1 MLCLNRGIVRQKH
14 ALQLIRL
21 IYSLVQK
28 CDSQLGLLPHLYS
41 VFYHKYYHKVTQYIL
56 VNEYSNNDV
65 PIQSLL
71 KEFIHFDLNKI
82 LIVIHVIQNDFQMKF
97 ESNKSIHYSHCL
109 KN

>member
-1 MLCLNRGIVRQKH
+1 MSSIFFLARMLHLILLILLCLNRGIVRQKH

-71 KEFIHFDLNKI
+71 ME
-82 LIVIHVIQNDFQMKF
+82 V
-97 ESNKSIHYSHCL
+97 YSF
-109 KN
+109 